1 MPAVVC
7 IAVVDRQPAIA
18 CIAVVDRQPA
28 IACIAVIDRQPAVL
42 CFAVVN
48 YIRARAVCKVKEEG
62 GTALPSDLEAL
73 SLALREADCGT
84 QNG

>member
-7 IAVVDRQPAIA
+7 IAALDRSQ
-18 CIAVVDRQPA
+18 A

-48 YIRARAVCKVKEEG
+48 YIRARAVCKVKEEVG
-62 GTALPSDLEAL
+62 EA
-73 SLALREADCGT
+73 E
-84 QNG
+84 